1 MSMHGVYGCICD
13 SVDSFAYTC
22 LTLDTRVRFL
32 TSPSPPGSCIRVYLE
47 SGRFFNDVGSR
58 ARDDRLG
65 MNVGGELGQGAQ
77 ISSLGLGV
85 SACGSSDM

>member
-1 MSMHGVYGCICD
+1 MSMHGVCICD

-32 TSPSPPGSCIRVYLE
+32 TSPSPPGSCIRSE
-47 SGRFFNDVGSR
+47 AIITRSTTNIIEETTTFQIDT
-58 ARDDRLG
+58 
-65 MNVGGELGQGAQ
+65 NVGGELGQGGQ